1 MPFNRPDMIGSMSP
15 STRRQLL
22 QVAGYGTAGLSATRV
37 LAGDALAAAGSA
49 KRCIVLFLFG
59 GPPQQSTWDPKPDA
73 PVEVRG
79 EFAPIATSVPGITIG
94 EGLPLT
100 AQHMQHIALLR
111 AVATDDNAHSS
122 SGYYM
127 LTGTPHIPMNQENA
141 NPGFPND
148 HPTVGAVVQHLRQ
161 GEALLPPS
169 VRLPHRIFNTDG
181 SVWPGQDSG
190 FLGHAANPWLFRC
203 DPASPDYEVPDFQ
216 LAGDITLE
224 RLIERRRLLDQ
235 IEPLSPGERRDA
247 EGAGFSRQQVQA
259 FDLLS
264 SPQARGACR
273 LDEESDAVRDRYGRH
288 QFGQS
293 VLLARRLVEAG
304 VSFVHVNWYRDESE
318 PSDAPVWDSHVN
330 EAQRLREVLLPPFDQ
345 AFSALLTDLVDRNML
360 DDTLVMVLSEFGRTP
375 RINGRGGRDHWGHVF
390 SVALAGGGIR
400 GGQAYGSSDAQGGYP
415 QSGVVR
421 PPDLAATMFHC
432 LGIDPHGEIHDPL
445 GRPLPIT
452 RGEVISA
459 LV

>member
-1 MPFNRPDMIGSMSP
+1 MPSRVTPPIDRYLSH
-15 STRRQLL
+15 RRRML
-22 QVAGYGTAGLSATRV
+22 QVTAAGLTGLSSTRV
-37 LAGDALAAAGSA
+37 LAELAGDPGSTTRP

-73 PVEVRG
+73 PAEVRG
-79 EFAPIATSVPGITIG
+79 DFAPIATSVPGITIG

-100 AQHMQHIALLR
+100 AQLMQHVALLR

-127 LTGTPHIPMNQENA
+127 LTGMPHIPMNQENA

-148 HPTVGAVVQHLRQ
+148 HPSLGAVVQHLQR
-161 GEALLPPS
+161 GDCLLPPS
-169 VRLPHRIFNTDG
+169 VRLPHRIFNTDQ
-181 SVWPGQDSG
+181 SVWPGQDAG

-203 DPASPDYEVPDFQ
+203 DPASPDYEIPDFQ
-216 LAGDITLE
+216 LAGDMPLE
-224 RLIERRRLLDQ
+224 RLIERKRLLDQ
-235 IEPLSPGERRDA
+235 IDPSASGFARSFA
-247 EGAGFSRQQVQA
+247 EQQLQA

-264 SPQARGACR
+264 SPEARAACQ
-273 LDEESDAVRDRYGRH
+273 LDVESDATRDRYGRH

-293 VLLARRLVEAG
+293 VLLARRLVESG

-345 AFSALLTDLVDRNML
+345 AFSALLTDLIDRNMQ

-375 RINGRGGRDHWGHVF
+375 KINGRAGRDHWGHVF

-400 GGQAYGSSDAQGGYP
+400 GGQIHGSSDAQGGYP
-415 QSGVVR
+415 RSGIVR

-432 LGIDPHGEIHDPL
+432 LGIDPHSEIHDPL

-452 RGEVISA
+452 RGEVIDA
-459 LV
+459 IL